1 MIQVDRIQIRKA
13 AAPDYPGVSLLMDE
27 LHQMHVEARPDV
39 YRALQ
44 PRMEKQEFVSLLET
58 DKRYLYVA
66 ESVGTGDILGYGS
79 AQLSLIQGVEL
90 LLDRK
95 MLYIN
100 ELIVGS
106 DGRGQGTGKKLM
118 HALIELGRE
127 LQADSVELTVSTF
140 NTGAQAFYEQM
151 GLAVRSSRMEYIL

>member
-1 MIQVDRIQIRKA
+1 MDSIQIRKA
-13 AAPDYPGVSLLMDE
+13 AASDYPGVSLLMDE

-44 PRMEKQEFVSLLET
+44 PRMEKQEFVALLET

-66 ESVGTGDILGYGS
+66 ESVSKGDILGYGS

-100 ELIVGS
+100 ELVVGS

-118 HALIELGRE
+118 NALIELGRE

>member
-1 MIQVDRIQIRKA
+1 MIEVDSIQIRKA
-13 AAPDYPGVSLLMDE
+13 AASDYPGVSLLMDE

-44 PRMEKQEFVSLLET
+44 PRMEKAEFISLLET

-66 ESVGTGDILGYGS
+66 ESVSTGDILGYGS

-100 ELIVGS
+100 ELVVGS

>member
-1 MIQVDRIQIRKA
+1 MDSIQIRKA
-13 AAPDYPGVSLLMDE
+13 AASDYPGVSLLMDE
-27 LHQMHVEARPDV
+27 LHQMHVQARPDV

-44 PRMEKQEFVSLLET
+44 PRMEKQEFVALLET

-66 ESVGTGDILGYGS
+66 ESVSTGYGS
-79 AQLSLIQGVEL
+79 AQLTLIQGVEL

-100 ELIVGS
+100 ELVVGS

>member
-1 MIQVDRIQIRKA
+1 MIEVDPIQIRKA
-13 AAPDYPGVSLLMDE
+13 VASDYPGVSLLMDE

-44 PRMEKQEFVSLLET
+44 PRMEKQEFICLLET

-66 ESVGTGDILGYGS
+66 ESVSTGDILGYGS
-79 AQLSLIQGVEL
+79 AQLTLIQGVEL

-100 ELIVGS
+100 ELVVGS

>member
-1 MIQVDRIQIRKA
+1 MDPIQIRKA
-13 AAPDYPGVSLLMDE
+13 VATDYPGVSLLMDE

-44 PRMEKQEFVSLLET
+44 PRMEKQEFISLLET

>member
-1 MIQVDRIQIRKA
+1 MIEVDSIQIRKA
-13 AAPDYPGVSLLMDE
+13 AASDYPGVSLLMDE

-44 PRMEKQEFVSLLET
+44 PRMEKQEFVALLET

-66 ESVGTGDILGYGS
+66 ESVSTGDILGYGS

-100 ELIVGS
+100 ELVVGS

>member
-1 MIQVDRIQIRKA
+1 MIEVDSIQIRKA
-13 AAPDYPGVSLLMDE
+13 AASDYPGVSLLMDE

-44 PRMEKQEFVSLLET
+44 PRMEKQEFVALLET

-66 ESVGTGDILGYGS
+66 ESVSKGDILGYGS

-100 ELIVGS
+100 ELVVGS

>member
-1 MIQVDRIQIRKA
+1 MIEVDSIQIRKA
-13 AAPDYPGVSLLMDE
+13 AASDYPGVSLLMDE

-44 PRMEKQEFVSLLET
+44 PRMEKQEFVALLET

-66 ESVGTGDILGYGS
+66 ESVSTGDILGYGS

-100 ELIVGS
+100 ELVVGS
-106 DGRGQGTGKKLM
+106 EGRGQGTGKKLM

>member
-1 MIQVDRIQIRKA
+1 MDSIQIRKSV
-13 AAPDYPGVSLLMDE
+13 APDYPGVSLLMDE

-44 PRMEKQEFVSLLET
+44 PRMEKQEFISLLET

-66 ESVGTGDILGYGS
+66 ESVGTGNILGYGS
-79 AQLSLIQGVEL
+79 AQLTLIQGVEL

-100 ELIVGS
+100 ELVVGS

-118 HALIELGRE
+118 HALMELGRE